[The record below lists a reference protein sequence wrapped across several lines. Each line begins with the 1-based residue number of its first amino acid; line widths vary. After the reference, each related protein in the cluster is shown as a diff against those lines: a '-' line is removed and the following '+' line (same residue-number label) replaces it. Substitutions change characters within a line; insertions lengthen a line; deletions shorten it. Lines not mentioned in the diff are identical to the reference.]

1 MVNESELIEAL
12 EQFID
17 KKGKDDSLTSHLA
30 FMNVQLEKIA
40 KSLEVIS
47 DLYSREKE
55 GDNKH

>member
-12 EQFID
+12 EHFID
-17 KKGKDDSLTSHLA
+17 KKGGDDSLTSHLA

-40 KSLEVIS
+40 KSLETIT